1 MDIDDTLV
9 RAAWKRRRTVWSL
22 QKPDAAD
29 RSADGDEDED
39 EDEDVATGEKRKRS
53 ERAQPRTASRAT
65 ITDDYFPASC
75 EHMFGPLPL
84 PSSDSS
90 PDTFPHNVV
99 FRTADWVNKEI
110 IEDAE
115 GYDLVLA

>member
-1 MDIDDTLV
+1 
-9 RAAWKRRRTVWSL
+9 
-22 QKPDAAD
+22 
-29 RSADGDEDED
+29 
-39 EDEDVATGEKRKRS
+39 
-53 ERAQPRTASRAT
+53 
-65 ITDDYFPASC
+65 
-75 EHMFGPLPL
+75 MFGPLPL

-115 GYDLVLA
+115 GYDIILA

>member
-22 QKPDAAD
+22 QKPGAGD
-29 RSADGDEDED
+29 RSEDGDEDEY
-39 EDEDVATGEKRKRS
+39 EDAATSGKRKRS
-53 ERAQPRTASRAT
+53 GRKQHGAASRAS

-84 PSSDSS
+84 PSSESS

-110 IEDAE
+110 VEDAE
-115 GYDLVLA
+115 GYDVILA